1 MQAACPYLPRPGNTP
16 EKEQHMTAVA
26 ILFVLAADQIYSD
39 HNKAVVRESYHR
51 VVPFFND

>member
-26 ILFVLAADQIYSD
+26 ILFLLTVVQFYFD
-39 HNKAVVRESYHR
+39 HINAIVAEG
-51 VVPFFND
+51 N